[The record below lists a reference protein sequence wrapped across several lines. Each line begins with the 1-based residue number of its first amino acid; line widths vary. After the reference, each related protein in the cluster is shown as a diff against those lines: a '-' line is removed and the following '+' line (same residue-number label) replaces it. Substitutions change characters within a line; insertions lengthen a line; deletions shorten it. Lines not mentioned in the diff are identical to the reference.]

1 MIFIQVPVVWSTMW
15 FLEGYH
21 IESPSF
27 QDIGWKQPLIFSH
40 VSFTNVAA
48 HFPEASKKVSSQDR
62 FQFLLYAITHIIPSP
77 LLCSVGSKQVTGPIH
92 NSKQVTG
99 PNPKEEVPQES
110 QCQEMRVMAATLEY
124 DHPQ

>member
-48 HFPEASKKVSSQDR
+48 HFLEASKKVSSQDR

-77 LLCSVGSKQVTGPIH
+77 LLCSVGSKQVTGP
-92 NSKQVTG
+92 
-99 PNPKEEVPQES
+99 NPKEEIPQES

>member
-1 MIFIQVPVVWSTMW
+1 M
-15 FLEGYH
+15 
-21 IESPSF
+21 
-27 QDIGWKQPLIFSH
+27 
-40 VSFTNVAA
+40 AA
-48 HFPEASKKVSSQDR
+48 HFLEASKKVSSQDR

-99 PNPKEEVPQES
+99 PNPKEEIPQES
-110 QCQEMRVMAATLEY
+110 QGQEMRVMAATLEY